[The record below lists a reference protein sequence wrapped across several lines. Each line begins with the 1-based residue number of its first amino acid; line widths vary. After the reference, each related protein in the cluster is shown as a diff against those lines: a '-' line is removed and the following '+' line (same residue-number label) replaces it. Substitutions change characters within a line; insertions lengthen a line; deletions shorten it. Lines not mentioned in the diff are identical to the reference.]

1 VVFAISILFVPFG
14 GKLVSLFPS
23 GPSWLPRLNFDAWGI
38 SIIGS
43 LAGTSFFGPVAGHG
57 SLSHHLVELREERR
71 RLMPAQSGHV
81 PGSVEAVPA
90 EPEADHFVRIHKKH
104 AAEDGLEDE
113 EKQHSHGGDKDEE
126 K

>member
-1 VVFAISILFVPFG
+1 MGV
-14 GKLVSLFPS
+14 
-23 GPSWLPRLNFDAWGI
+23 

-57 SLSHHLVELREERR
+57 SLSHRLVELREERR
-71 RLMPAQSGHV
+71 RLMPVQSGHV

-90 EPEADHFVRIHKKH
+90 EPEADHFVRIHKKY
-104 AAEDGLEDE
+104 AAEDARHDE
-113 EKQHSHGGDKDEE
+113 EKQDSNGGDKDEG